1 MGKFSHHA
9 DCRPVYS
16 YDLGIF
22 CTPTFSTYENKKK
35 KEGKKR
41 EEKEEEEKRQKNI
54 HHDHKYF

>member
-1 MGKFSHHA
+1 MEKLSHHA

-41 EEKEEEEKRQKNI
+41 EEKEEEEKKAKK
-54 HHDHKYF
+54 HTP